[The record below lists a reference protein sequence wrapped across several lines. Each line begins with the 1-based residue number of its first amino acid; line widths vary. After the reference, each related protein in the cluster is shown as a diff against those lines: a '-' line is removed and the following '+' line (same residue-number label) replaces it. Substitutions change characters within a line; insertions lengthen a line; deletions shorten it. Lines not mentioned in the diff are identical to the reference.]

1 MKLRFKQFR
10 SRVALRVSLLFL
22 LAALIPMAAMAF
34 LSFSQVSSVLTQE
47 AYKNLGQ
54 ESKRYGMSIY
64 ERLTLSNE
72 LLKQLANR
80 LERSEIGI
88 TLNNN
93 PPVQFTSIYLL
104 FDSNDIE
111 PILGNSEDLSGKDFA
126 RVIISPIGKTS
137 LSVMH
142 APGQS
147 PQIYLS
153 QRVSLAERKS
163 ANLVAELNPKYLWG
177 SVDEQPFS
185 IEFCVTDSSL
195 KTLFC
200 PSGDK
205 HPLRSILSDKKM
217 QNSSGGYR
225 WNEAGGQHIAG
236 SWSLFLEAS
245 FNYPEWN
252 VIAIQQEETA
262 LAAISAFK
270 KSYPFIL
277 TLSLLTILLLSIN
290 QISRILVPLDKL
302 TQGIKKISRNDFST
316 RVAINSGDEFELLG
330 HSFNRMSNQ
339 LGKQFGAL
347 ASLAKIDGLILS
359 SADAESILDAVS
371 TGISEAISCDFIS
384 IASVDHDSPNTARIF
399 IKSGHDNEH
408 GLMERIL
415 VEDHELEELVTTSKA
430 IKIEKDKPIRTYI
443 KSLRVMGAINIIV
456 FPILQKGTL
465 RGALSLGFINAPSL
479 DEEDYARA
487 TNFANRLAVAFA
499 SVEREEQLFQQA
511 YYDDLTGLPNR
522 HAFKN
527 HLLNDLHK
535 AKRDSKRGCVLFID
549 LDNFKKINDSQGHS
563 AGDQLLKETATRIQQ
578 CLRET
583 DLVSRLGGDEFA
595 VALYGISGDRDIHG
609 VASKIIASLAVP
621 FILGDR
627 ENYLGASIGISIF
640 IDDGDNPEALLMNAD
655 TALYQ
660 AKEQGHGRYVFYQQE
675 MNQNARNRVI
685 LEADLAYAVQR
696 NEFYLQYQPQVA
708 LNNRQVIGAEALIRW
723 NHPQRGFVSP
733 GEFIPI
739 VEESAL
745 VLEVGSWVLREAC
758 TQFMNW
764 QNAGTAPQRIAVNV
778 SIRQFMDE
786 HFIAVVSEVLNDLQM
801 PAECL
806 ELEITE
812 TLLVEDIENI
822 ILTLDKLSKLGVH
835 IALDDFGTGY
845 SSLNYLSRFP
855 IDILKIDKSFIDHS
869 ATNEND
875 RAIVKTIIAMA
886 QSLGKETIAEGVE
899 DAAQLALLEEL
910 ECDYI
915 QGYYFSRPL
924 LPDEFMQYFI
934 KMQSNALD
942 RPRIRQASA

>member
-1 MKLRFKQFR
+1 
-10 SRVALRVSLLFL
+10 
-22 LAALIPMAAMAF
+22 
-34 LSFSQVSSVLTQE
+34 
-47 AYKNLGQ
+47 
-54 ESKRYGMSIY
+54 
-64 ERLTLSNE
+64 
-72 LLKQLANR
+72 
-80 LERSEIGI
+80 
-88 TLNNN
+88 
-93 PPVQFTSIYLL
+93 
-104 FDSNDIE
+104 
-111 PILGNSEDLSGKDFA
+111 
-126 RVIISPIGKTS
+126 
-137 LSVMH
+137 
-142 APGQS
+142 
-147 PQIYLS
+147 
-153 QRVSLAERKS
+153 
-163 ANLVAELNPKYLWG
+163 
-177 SVDEQPFS
+177 
-185 IEFCVTDSSL
+185 
-195 KTLFC
+195 
-200 PSGDK
+200 
-205 HPLRSILSDKKM
+205 
-217 QNSSGGYR
+217 
-225 WNEAGGQHIAG
+225 
-236 SWSLFLEAS
+236 
-245 FNYPEWN
+245 
-252 VIAIQQEETA
+252 
-262 LAAISAFK
+262 
-270 KSYPFIL
+270 
-277 TLSLLTILLLSIN
+277 
-290 QISRILVPLDKL
+290 
-302 TQGIKKISRNDFST
+302 
-316 RVAINSGDEFELLG
+316 
-330 HSFNRMSNQ
+330 MSNQ

-347 ASLAKIDGLILS
+347 ASLAKIDGLILN
-359 SADAESILDAVS
+359 SADVELVLDAVS
-371 TGISEAISCDFIS
+371 TGISEAINCDFIA
-384 IASVDHDSPNTARIF
+384 IATLDHDSPNTARIF
-399 IKSGHDNEH
+399 IKSGRDSEH

-415 VEDHELEELVTTSKA
+415 IEGHELEELVTTSTA

-443 KSLRVMGAINIIV
+443 KSLRVMGAKNIIV
-456 FPILQKGTL
+456 FPILQEGTL
-465 RGALSLGFINAPSL
+465 RGALSLGFINTPSL

-487 TNFANRLAVAFA
+487 TNFVDRLAVAFT

-511 YYDDLTGLPNR
+511 YYDELTGLPNR

-527 HLLNDLHK
+527 DLLNDLHK
-535 AKRDSKRGCVLFID
+535 AKRDNKRGCVLFID

-563 AGDQLLKETATRIQQ
+563 AGDQLLKETATRIQR

-595 VALYGISGDRDIHG
+595 VPLYDISGDRDIHR
-609 VASKIIASLAVP
+609 VASKIIASMAIP

-627 ENYLGASIGISIF
+627 ENFLGTSIGISIF

-660 AKEQGHGRYVFYQQE
+660 AKEQGRGRYVFFQQE
-675 MNQNARNRVI
+675 MNQNAKNRVV

-708 LNNRQVIGAEALIRW
+708 LNTRQVIGAEALIRW
-723 NHPQRGFVSP
+723 NHPKRGFVAP

-745 VLEVGSWVLREAC
+745 VLEVGNWVLREAC
-758 TQFMNW
+758 TQFMSW
-764 QNAGTAPQRIAVNV
+764 RTAGTTPQRIAVNV

-786 HFIAVVSEVLNDLQM
+786 HFIPVVTEVLKQLEM

-812 TLLVEDIENI
+812 TLLVEDIDNI

-924 LPDEFMQYFI
+924 LPDEFLQYFL
-934 KMQSNALD
+934 KMQSNAEE
-942 RPRIRQASA
+942 RPKLRQLSA